1 MKRYHVRPE
10 FELFNLEKDPNE
22 LRNLAGQPKHKAKLA
37 ELKTEL
43 KKWTTAQ
50 GDDLKPHQ
58 APYPTSAPIPE
69 IKRKPKKKK
78 AKPQSK

>member
-1 MKRYHVRPE
+1 
-10 FELFNLEKDPNE
+10 LDKDPNE
-22 LRNLAGQPKHKAKLA
+22 LKNLAGHPKHKAKLT

-69 IKRKPKKKK
+69 INRKPKKKK
-78 AKPQSK
+78 AKPLSE

>member
-1 MKRYHVRPE
+1 M
-10 FELFNLEKDPNE
+10 
-22 LRNLAGQPKHKAKLA
+22 NLAGDPKYKAKLA

-43 KKWTTAQ
+43 KKWTTEQ

-69 IKRKPKKKK
+69 INRQPKKKK